1 MNLVKRHSIVVDQ
14 GLTTAEVDDLI
25 ARYELQIRDCLKI
38 IKSHDGIGIES
49 QIALRAI
56 GAAKAHISVLRAA

>member
-1 MNLVKRHSIVVDQ
+1 MQTKPAD
-14 GLTTAEVDDLI
+14 LTQYEVNDLI
-25 ARYELQIRDCLKI
+25 LRYELQIRDCLRI

-56 GAAKAHISVLRAA
+56 GAAKAHIAVLQAA